1 MLHNGAR
8 AKSGILNGKIVER
21 QTMEQEFIGID
32 LGSNSLRGVRMR
44 VSGDVKKGI
53 NGLEYTTLKT
63 FDSNVRTAQDLENS
77 GVICAEAVA
86 RIVGNLFKMHEV
98 LGIVESDSIIALT
111 TQAMRKARNREQ
123 VLQEIFQ
130 KSGIAFQVI
139 DGAMEAK
146 ITALPPKIAMR
157 SIGKK
162 NHKFSSDCF
171 LLIDMGGASSEFIVC
186 GKDSNG
192 REIEFARSFE
202 IGIVSAKDR
211 YVSLEQLRER
221 SSEFL
226 APIVEFMGE
235 CRAKGAIPKFV
246 VANSGTPTVVC
257 ALKLGLQEYDAKAV
271 FGQELTKKDF
281 EDVLAQFLLMN
292 AESQIALVGE
302 FKADVVPYG
311 IVLFT
316 SVRYFFSSLSLNIF
330 NCFFSS
336 I

>member
-1 MLHNGAR
+1 
-8 AKSGILNGKIVER
+8 
-21 QTMEQEFIGID
+21 MEQEFIGID
-32 LGSNSLRGVRMR
+32 LGSNSLRGVRMG
-44 VSGDVKKGI
+44 VSGDAKKGI
-53 NGLEYTTLKT
+53 AGLEYTTLKT

-77 GVICAEAVA
+77 GVICTEAVA
-86 RIVGNLFKMHEV
+86 RIVENLLKMRDV

-162 NHKFSSDCF
+162 NQKFSGDCF

-311 IVLFT
+311 IALFT
-316 SVRYFFSSLSLNIF
+316 
-330 NCFFSS
+330 CFMNALGFEECLVLDEGLREGAALAKVLKVV
-336 I
+336 

>member
-1 MLHNGAR
+1 
-8 AKSGILNGKIVER
+8 
-21 QTMEQEFIGID
+21 MEQEFIGID
-32 LGSNSLRGVRMR
+32 LGSNSLRGVRMG
-44 VSGDVKKGI
+44 VSGDAKKGI
-53 NGLEYTTLKT
+53 AGLEYTTLKT

-77 GVICAEAVA
+77 GVICTEAVA
-86 RIVGNLFKMHEV
+86 RIVENLLKMREV

-162 NHKFSSDCF
+162 NQKFSGDCF

-281 EDVLAQFLLMN
+281 EDVLAQLLLMN
-292 AESQIALVGE
+292 AESQIVLVGE
-302 FKADVVPYG
+302 FKADVVP
-311 IVLFT
+311 
-316 SVRYFFSSLSLNIF
+316 
-330 NCFFSS
+330 
-336 I
+336 